1 MYFDRLPVC
10 VCVTC
15 ESCLAC
21 VSVCVHLA
29 KSVCPSVTSVLS
41 VVVAFDRG
49 HSLGAVADLE
59 GGGESAAAPSFGRRT
74 DAVAVLLI
82 SDSCETCTSEYSK

>member
-10 VCVTC
+10 VCNMC
-15 ESCLAC
+15 KSGLAC

-59 GGGESAAAPSFGRRT
+59 GG
-74 DAVAVLLI
+74 
-82 SDSCETCTSEYSK
+82 